1 MGTKCSDKN
10 VRKSRT
16 KFGDI
21 NMQEPIGDYQIR
33 IWKECRDETGI
44 ETVFL
49 NYCIQNYPNIV
60 DEFMQFDA
68 MMSGE

>member
-1 MGTKCSDKN
+1 
-10 VRKSRT
+10 
-16 KFGDI
+16 
-21 NMQEPIGDYQIR
+21 MQESIGDYQIR
-33 IWKECRDETGI
+33 IWKECRDATGI

-60 DEFMQFDA
+60 DEFIEFDA

>member
-1 MGTKCSDKN
+1 MPVAC
-10 VRKSRT
+10 
-16 KFGDI
+16 
-21 NMQEPIGDYQIR
+21 NMQESIGDYQIR
-33 IWKECRDETGI
+33 IWKECRDVTGI

-49 NYCIQNYPNIV
+49 NYCIQNYPNII